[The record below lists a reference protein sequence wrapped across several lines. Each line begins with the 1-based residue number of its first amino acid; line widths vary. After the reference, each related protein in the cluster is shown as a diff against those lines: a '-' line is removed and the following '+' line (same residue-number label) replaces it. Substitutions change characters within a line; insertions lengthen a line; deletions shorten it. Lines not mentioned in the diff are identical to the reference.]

1 MCLFVSFVHNC
12 IEFSGLASSFPF
24 NSIVCVCMSHH
35 AVAFRRE
42 HLVCW
47 FFYVIFSSF
56 FRGGE
61 SWHFLS
67 RLEGNFQI
75 VRHLFSVDRNL
86 LLLLMGDEKMISTW
100 RTLLWGV
107 SALPYYVTARLW
119 GYLIISSGS
128 HLTGKNV
135 GGLFF
140 HPLAWGLNYCYFIVI
155 YDFLLCVCV
164 FLIGG
169 LVNFLKGILG

>member
-1 MCLFVSFVHNC
+1 MFSECVCFLLLAFHFSSFSLSLLRLVLGIVNSRVFVCFFRNC
-12 IEFSGLASSFPF
+12 IGFSGLASSFPF

-56 FRGGE
+56 IRGGE

-75 VRHLFSVDRNL
+75 VRHLFSVDRIP
-86 LLLLMGDEKMISTW
+86 LLLMGDEKMISTW
-100 RTLLWGV
+100 RTLCEV
-107 SALPYYVTARLW
+107 SRLSPIT
-119 GYLIISSGS
+119 LRPAFEDIS
-128 HLTGKNV
+128 
-135 GGLFF
+135 
-140 HPLAWGLNYCYFIVI
+140 
-155 YDFLLCVCV
+155 
-164 FLIGG
+164 
-169 LVNFLKGILG
+169 